1 MGTRRTYLAGNRGL
15 LKCLT
20 VIGLL
25 LTCGSPVLAQDMRVR
40 ASVTDATIGSAETVG
55 FTLEIQG
62 VRSLETPTAPETE
75 GLVLVST
82 YPSRQTSM
90 SIVNGAVT
98 QSVNFTWTFRPVRE
112 GQARIGA
119 VSVTIQGR
127 TYSTESIA
135 VNVIPQTQRP
145 ARRAPARSN
154 PFAPFQR
161 QAPSAPAEEVDP
173 DARDIFIDVVPSA
186 SSAVQNQQVTVS
198 YLLYFREGIQLRQS
212 RLTDSWDAEGFWRE
226 ELEVEPRPIPQM
238 VVRDGLRYNRITLK
252 RAAVFPTRS
261 GDLAIDPLKIETEA
275 ILPSRSSDPMARFF
289 SLQSRFTA
297 IELSSAPLNLE
308 SRPLPGNAPD
318 TFQGAV
324 GSLRFSASFDRTEL
338 EVGESLQL
346 TVRVSGNGNLATLA
360 PPIFQPPG
368 AFELYDPQL
377 NTSIDR
383 SGPQLRGSKTFTYVL
398 VPRSNGTFEMPEVA
412 YTWYDPSAERYV
424 TDTSPVTAV
433 TVTGTGSPAATV
445 LALSGGLPVDDI
457 AGPVPA
463 STRWTPADRE
473 PLHRQTWP
481 YLALLLP
488 GLLVGTT
495 MMLGRHAQHLAGNP
509 AVARL
514 RRAGPLARKHLR
526 AADQRLRDDDVVG
539 YYEALER
546 ALLGFVG
553 NRLNVAEHGLTRD
566 TLDRA
571 LDADDVP
578 QDVRVQLMAFLD
590 SCDSARFS
598 PVRPTPEAMAADRDR
613 AADLLVTLDDRMKA

>member
-1 MGTRRTYLAGNRGL
+1 MVARGSYPVREEGFRRFVL
-15 LKCLT
+15 
-20 VIGLL
+20 IFGLL
-25 LTCGSPVLAQDMRVR
+25 LAGISPVLAQDIRVR
-40 ASVTDATIGSAETVG
+40 ASVSDATIGTEETVG

-62 VRSLETPTAPETE
+62 LRSLENPTAPETE

-98 QSVNFTWTFRPVRE
+98 QSVGFTWTYRPVRE
-112 GQARIGA
+112 GQARIGP

-127 TYSTESIA
+127 TYTTESIA
-135 VNVIPQTQRP
+135 VNVIPQAQRP

-161 QAPSAPAEEVDP
+161 QAPNTPAEEIDP

-186 SSAVQNQQVTVS
+186 SSAVQNQQVTVN

-226 ELEVEPRPIPQM
+226 ELEVEPRPIPQV

-261 GDLAIDPLKIETEA
+261 GELAIDPLKIESEA

-289 SLQSRFTA
+289 SLQSRFTPV
-297 IELSSAPLNLE
+297 ELSSAALTLE
-308 SRPLPGNAPD
+308 SRPLPPGAPD

-346 TVRVSGNGNLATLA
+346 TVRITGNGNLATLA
-360 PPIFQPPG
+360 PPDFQAPG
-368 AFELYDPQL
+368 AFEQYDPQVS
-377 NTSIDR
+377 TSIDR

-398 VPRSNGTFEMPEVA
+398 VPRSNGTFEMPEVV
-412 YTWYDPSAERYV
+412 YTWFDPSAQRYI
-424 TDTSPVTAV
+424 TEASAAASI
-433 TVTGTGSPAATV
+433 TVTGTGTPAATV

-463 STRWTPADRE
+463 TTRWIPVDRE

-488 GLLVGTT
+488 GLLLGATLL
-495 MMLGRHAQHLAGNP
+495 LGRHAQHLAANP

-514 RRAGPLARKHLR
+514 RRAGPLARKHLK
-526 AADQRLRDDDVVG
+526 AADQRLRDDDVAG

-553 NRLNVAEHGLTRD
+553 NRLNVAEQGLTREG
-566 TLDRA
+566 LDRA
-571 LDADDVP
+571 LNANDVP

-590 SCDSARFS
+590 SCDGARFS
-598 PVRPTPEAMAADRDR
+598 PVRPTPEAMATDRDR
-613 AADLLVTLDDRMKA
+613 AADLLLTLDDRMKA